1 MKIKILEKCYVGT
14 NGNMF
19 AGEEHELD
27 DRIASKLI
35 TRGFAE
41 EAKVKK
47 TKKSIINRAIK
58 ALDTPEDE

>member
-1 MKIKILEKCYVGT
+1 MKIKILEKCYIGT

-19 AGEEHELD
+19 AGEEHDID

-35 TRGFAE
+35 IRGFAE
-41 EAKVKK
+41 EVKVKK
-47 TKKSIINRAIK
+47 AKKSIINRAIK

>member
-1 MKIKILEKCYVGT
+1 MKIKILEKCYIGT

-19 AGEEHELD
+19 AGEEHDID

-41 EAKVKK
+41 EVKVKK
-47 TKKSIINRAIK
+47 AKKSIINRAIK